1 MPYFI
6 RPHRRG
12 SGASGGALEPLPAG
26 FELRSALIRPPVEHA
41 MPLFLDACAL
51 AKRYLHEGES
61 TRRMQQITGRFDR
74 WGGFV
79 VSSLVE
85 PEVISAFAK
94 HARAQAPH
102 QAHYYALH
110 PGVVEAFRRDL
121 SRASFTIVPFTED
134 EVEAAADLLK
144 AHPEYSIGAA
154 DAIHLVTAQAVLA
167 QNGPESPL
175 VFVTADKG
183 LAAAAR
189 DRGLTVFNPLDQREE
204 DLEALASR
212 AA

>member
-1 MPYFI
+1 
-6 RPHRRG
+6 
-12 SGASGGALEPLPAG
+12 
-26 FELRSALIRPPVEHA
+26 

-61 TRRMQQITGRFDR
+61 TRRMKRITGRFDR

-79 VSSLVE
+79 VSSLIE
-85 PEVISAFAK
+85 PEVISAFGK
-94 HARAQAPH
+94 YARGKTPH
-102 QAHYYALH
+102 ETHYYKLH
-110 PGVVEAFRRDL
+110 PQVVDSFRRDL
-121 SRASFTIVPFTED
+121 SNPAFKIVPVTDD

-154 DAIHLVTAQAVLA
+154 DAIHLATALALVA
-167 QNGPESPL
+167 QNEVESPL

-183 LAAAAR
+183 LAEAAR
-189 DRGLTVFNPLDQREE
+189 ENGLTVFNPLYQHPE
-204 DLEALASR
+204 DLEAITGR